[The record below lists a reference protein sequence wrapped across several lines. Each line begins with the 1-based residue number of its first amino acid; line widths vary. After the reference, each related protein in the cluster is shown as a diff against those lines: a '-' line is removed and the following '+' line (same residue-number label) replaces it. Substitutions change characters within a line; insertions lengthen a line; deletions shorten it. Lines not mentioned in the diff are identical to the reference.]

1 MCRGTLQFKN
11 FSYGIEPVETISG
24 FMHMIYEEKNNST
37 DIPLLWNNDINS
49 YERLQYQ
56 VRKSSE
62 VSADF

>member
-1 MCRGTLQFKN
+1 
-11 FSYGIEPVETISG
+11 
-24 FMHMIYEEKNNST
+24 MIYEEKNNST